1 MSGSSTL
8 PLYVLVMAG
17 GAIGAL
23 LRYAL
28 GQMLMRP
35 LLAGQWPWATLR
47 ANLCGALAA
56 GFLLVWLE
64 GRPHAGAWRALLL
77 VGLLGG
83 LTTFSSLMLEWLLLT
98 RDGRAGLALGYL
110 AVSLAGG
117 MLLVWTGARLAM
129 MLRA

>member
-35 LLAGQWPWATLR
+35 LLAG
-47 ANLCGALAA
+47 
-56 GFLLVWLE
+56 
-64 GRPHAGAWRALLL
+64 
-77 VGLLGG
+77 
-83 LTTFSSLMLEWLLLT
+83 
-98 RDGRAGLALGYL
+98 
-110 AVSLAGG
+110 
-117 MLLVWTGARLAM
+117 
-129 MLRA
+129 